1 MKVFLPILSVVSAVF
16 AQSILIGSPSQGQNL
31 QRGAQQVVRVLRPV
45 SNDLLSNDLSGRPII
60 TLIALSANPF

>member
-1 MKVFLPILSVVSAVF
+1 MKVFLPILSVVSAAF

-45 SNDLLSNDLSGRPII
+45 SNDLSGRPII